1 MMALTTERGSRSKE
15 QGSSQNNRVT
25 EIRLIKAVRELA
37 IELHPE
43 NRRVQVKQSSDLDH
57 DLGFDSL
64 SRAELMLRLE
74 QTFDVKLPENL
85 LVEAETVRD
94 LHEAIMASGSA
105 AAAPLAAAVDI
116 PTEAVVEPIDAGTL
130 IDVLETHAGAH
141 PDRTHVAVRGEDGRE
156 HVVTYGMLHAAA
168 CKVAA
173 GLRATGWRPATGSP
187 SCCRPARNSST
198 PSSASCS
205 RAASPFRSTRRCA
218 CRSLRIISAGRP
230 AYLRNARA
238 SLLITDERILPL
250 STVMRGLVEDLQGVT
265 TVERLSDTGAI
276 ERPHAAAPGDTA
288 LIQYTSGS
296 TGDPKGVV
304 LTHANLLAN
313 IRAMGTA
320 VDVTSSDIFVSWLPL
335 YHDMGLIGAWLGSL
349 YYGIAA
355 VIMSPVS
362 FLAAPRNWLNTIKRY
377 GATLTASPN
386 FGFELSLK
394 RVRDR
399 DLQELDLSSLRM
411 VVNGA
416 EPISPDTLRRFTERF
431 GKCGLAPGAVAPVY
445 GLAESSVGLAF
456 PPPGRVPIIDRVD
469 RDIMSA
475 SGEARPTNARD
486 ATALEFVACGQPLPG
501 HEIRIVDPAGRELPE
516 RRQGRLEFRGPSTTA
531 GYYRDKEKTRQL
543 FNGDWLD
550 SGDLAYVAGGD
561 VYITGRIKDIIIR
574 AGRNIYP
581 HELEQHV
588 GALEGIR
595 KGCVAVFPSKDPR
608 SATETLVVL
617 AETRE
622 TGDKRRDELRKAVS
636 DAALD
641 LVDLPPD
648 QIVLL
653 PPRTIP
659 KTSSG
664 KIRRAAAR
672 ELYEHH
678 ELTPHSRSMWWQ
690 LMRLSI
696 EAAGRRLRSAW
707 NRAVAYVYAG
717 YWWAALCGLSA
728 AGWLLVLSL
737 PKRRWRHAAISRCG
751 RLFLRATGIRL
762 VVEGAIPVPD
772 RNVILVNNHA
782 SYLDSLVLCASLPGT
797 LSFVAKQELETQ
809 LVAGPFLKRL
819 ATVFVRR
826 SEREAGLAGMDSALA
841 AAKRGER
848 LVWFPEG
855 TLTRKPGLMEFRL
868 GPFLVAGE
876 VDMPIIPVAI
886 KGTRSILRGGQWFP
900 HRGDVTVTVGEAL
913 MAKGNAFADAI
924 DLRDRARRHILDH
937 VGEPD
942 LSGQAL
948 DRVAP

>member
-1 MMALTTERGSRSKE
+1 MALTKEHASRSQQ
-15 QGSSQNNRVT
+15 QGSSRD
-25 EIRLIKAVRELA
+25 EAAAGPRLIKAVRDLA

-43 NRRVQVKQSSDLDH
+43 NRRVQVTQSSDLDR

-94 LHEAIMASGSA
+94 LHKAITASGST
-105 AAAPLAAAVDI
+105 AAAPQAAAVDI
-116 PTEAVVEPIDAGTL
+116 PTEAVLEPVDAGTL
-130 IDVLETHAGAH
+130 IDVLEAHAGAH

-156 HVVTYGMLHAAA
+156 RTVTYGMLHAAA

-173 GLRATGWRPATGSP
+173 GLLATGVAPGDRVAVMLPTGAEFFYAFFGVLFSGGIP
-187 SCCRPARNSST
+187 VPVYPPMRMSQLEDHL
-198 PSSASCS
+198 
-205 RAASPFRSTRRCA
+205 RRQ
-218 CRSLRIISAGRP
+218 AGI
-230 AYLRNARA
+230 LRNARA

-475 SGEARPTNARD
+475 SGEARQTNARD

-531 GYYRDKEKTRQL
+531 GYYRDEEKTRQL

-588 GALEGIR
+588 GALDGIR

-648 QIVLL
+648 EIVLL

-672 ELYEHH
+672 ELYETH

-696 EAAGRRLRSAW
+696 EGAGRRFRSAW
-707 NRAVAYVYAG
+707 SRAVAYVYAG
-717 YWWAALCGLSA
+717 YWWTALCGLTA
-728 AGWLLVLSL
+728 AVWLLVLSL
-737 PKRRWRHAAISRCG
+737 SKRRWRHAAISRCG
-751 RLFLRATGIRL
+751 RLFLRAAGIRL

-782 SYLDSLVLCASLPGT
+782 SYLDSLILCASLPGP

-841 AAKRGER
+841 AARRGER

-876 VDMPIIPVAI
+876 ADMPIIPVAI

-900 HRGDVTVTVGEAL
+900 HRGEVTVTVGEAL

-948 DRVAP
+948 DRVAL